1 MREENRLRKQKPKNS
16 LDGFLPQRPRRTTVT
31 GYQGSS
37 TDLGR
42 TPRQSVASRRQPLGA
57 QITRP
62 TPPQAYTDKLGN
74 FDQDEIDSFQ
84 LPESSLED
92 TKQDTKIPLS
102 RRERGK
108 EKKKQKSKK
117 EPGRIRR
124 WWKNRS
130 RKFKILFITSILVLA
145 LLGGLGYRLF
155 GFLNSVFGR
164 GIGNSNS
171 AALNGDPRPEDLNT
185 EGDGRLNV
193 MLLGRGGNENDAPDL
208 TDTILIASID
218 LKNQS
223 ASLLS
228 IPRDMYVDDLS
239 YNSKINGVFSHEKEA
254 AEYDG
259 KSFDEAEDEGIKAAV
274 NIVRTVAGVPIHKY
288 VLTDYK
294 AFRDVVNAMGGIDV
308 DIPEAIY
315 DGYTG
320 WSFKAGRQTMNGD
333 RALEYARTRHGSARG
348 DFDRTENQRRLLM
361 AMRQKATSTGIV
373 ANPVRVNS
381 LANAV
386 QKNIRTDLTVD
397 EARTVFD
404 KLKTMPDSSVK
415 SLDLGN
421 PDDPLVTTGNV
432 NGQSIVRP
440 VEGLQDYTKI
450 RAYART
456 NMIDPYLKQESPSL
470 AVYNGSSTE
479 GIATRTSDILAGYGY
494 KVIETE
500 STKEPQ
506 SKTLIIKVNKDAK
519 KPFTERFLAVRFGTY
534 ISNDLAGNIV
544 PSETT
549 ISTVKPAEGSSG
561 SKPMPDYIIVLGSDF
576 LIQNGPTW

>member
-1 MREENRLRKQKPKNS
+1 MS
-16 LDGFLPQRPRRTTVT
+16 HRR
-31 GYQGSS
+31 GLS
-37 TDLGR
+37 TDLGQ
-42 TPRQSVASRRQPLGA
+42 TPRQSVASRRKTLGA

-62 TPPQAYTDKLGN
+62 TPAAKNPDTIGN
-74 FDQDEIDSFQ
+74 FDQEEIDSFQ
-84 LPESSLED
+84 LPTAEEIL
-92 TKQDTKIPLS
+92 TPAKAS
-102 RRERGK
+102 RRDR
-108 EKKKQKSKK
+108 KKQKKSKK

-130 RKFKILFITSILVLA
+130 RRFKAIFITSIVAIA
-145 LLGGLGYRLF
+145 LLGAAGYRLF

-171 AALNGDPRPEDLNT
+171 AALSGDPRPEDLNT

-193 MLLGRGGNENDAPDL
+193 MLLGRGGSENDAPDL
-208 TDTILIASID
+208 TDTVLIASID

-259 KSFDEAEDEGIKAAV
+259 KSLDQAEDEGIKAAV
-274 NIVRTVAGVPIHKY
+274 DIVRTVTGVPIHKY

-294 AFRDVVNAMGGIDV
+294 AFRDVVNAMGGVDV
-308 DIPEAIY
+308 NIPESIY

-320 WSFKAGRQTMNGD
+320 WTFRAGTQTMDGD
-333 RALEYARTRHGSARG
+333 RALEYARTRHGSNRG

-404 KLKTMPDSSVK
+404 RLKTMPDSSVK

-421 PDDPLVTTGNV
+421 PEDPLVITGNA

-440 VEGLQDYTKI
+440 IAGLQDYTKI

-470 AVYNGSSTE
+470 AVYNGSNTE
-479 GIATRTSDILAGYGY
+479 GLATLTSDILAGYGY
-494 KVIETE
+494 KILETE

-519 KPFTERFLAVRFGTY
+519 KPFTERFLTVRFGTT
-534 ISNDLAGNIV
+534 ITTELPATIV

-549 ISTVKPAEGSSG
+549 IATIKPAEGSSG
-561 SKPMPDYIIVLGSDF
+561 GKPMPDYIIVLGSDF
-576 LIQNGPTW
+576 QIKNGPTW